1 MKIIAIL
8 SFIFILVGFG
18 CKKANEKDADLLK
31 VKWVLSHIQD
41 TKTNAIT
48 NYPGDPSRK
57 ISIVFTD
64 SLNIIL
70 FNGICNGGWGIYSYS
85 SSNGAIKITDLVTTL
100 IYCGEWE
107 GYAIQ
112 NLDSASSYKINGS
125 SLEIYSNG
133 SYNLYFTQN

>member
-1 MKIIAIL
+1 M
-8 SFIFILVGFG
+8 ILVGFG

-41 TKTNAIT
+41 TKTNAIM
-48 NYPGDPSRK
+48 NYPGDASRK

-64 SLNIIL
+64 SLNIIS

-85 SSNGAIKITDLVTTL
+85 ASTGAIKITDLCTTL

-125 SLEIYSNG
+125 SLEIYSDG